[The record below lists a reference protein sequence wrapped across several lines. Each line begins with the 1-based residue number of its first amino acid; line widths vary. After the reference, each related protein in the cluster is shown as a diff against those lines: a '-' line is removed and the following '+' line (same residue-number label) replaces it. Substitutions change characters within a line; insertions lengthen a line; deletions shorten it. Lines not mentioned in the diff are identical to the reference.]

1 MRTRITV
8 LGAGPGGYVAALRA
22 AQLGAEVT
30 LIEKD
35 AVGGTCLNRGCIPS
49 KLMKT
54 AAEILEHSHNA
65 AQFGVVPS
73 GPMKLDLQK
82 WMQKKN
88 QVIKN
93 QVNGIHTLLQRHQV
107 RFVAGE
113 GLIDKPGHVIV
124 RQNDGTIQEI
134 AWDRLILAT
143 GAEPLGLPNIPFDGR
158 RIISSN
164 ELLNLE
170 SIPETMVIVGGGVIG
185 CEFACIMAAFG
196 VKVTIIE
203 TFSRLLPLPSIDKD
217 SSKVLQRELKK
228 RKIHFHINQ
237 AVRRIDLNGDNLEV
251 AIGPS
256 IGSMDFHG
264 SEPLEL
270 ILKAGQVLVC
280 VGRSANTSNIGGEN
294 IGLHCDAKG
303 WIPVDE
309 HMQTAVPGV
318 FAIGDVLGPSKVMVA
333 HVAVMEGIISAEN
346 AIGQNTRM
354 DYSAVPSAIFTIPEV
369 ASVGLSEDQAG
380 ELGMAT
386 RTDIVLFRNLG
397 KAHVTGEIAGQAKI
411 ISARDS
417 GRVIGVHLIGPHA
430 TELIA
435 EGTLA
440 IQTGRTVVELAQTI
454 HAHPTLSEIMFET
467 ALKAMDRPLHG

>member
-1 MRTRITV
+1 MHTRVTV

-54 AAEILEHSHNA
+54 AAEILEHSHKA
-65 AQFGVVPS
+65 GQFGVIPA

-82 WMQKKN
+82 LMQKKQ
-88 QVIKN
+88 QVIKG
-93 QVNGIHTLLQRHQV
+93 QINGIHNLLQEHQV

-113 GLIDKPGHVIV
+113 GLIDKPGLVLV
-124 RQNDGTIQEI
+124 RQNDGTVQGI

-143 GAEPLGLPNIPFDGR
+143 GAEPLGLPDLPFDGR

-170 SIPETMVIVGGGVIG
+170 TVPETMVIVGGGVIG

-196 VKVTIIE
+196 VKVTIVE
-203 TFSRLLPLPSIDKD
+203 ALSRLLPLPSIDKD

-228 RKIHFHINQ
+228 RKIHFHVNQ
-237 AVRRIDLNGDNLEV
+237 TVRGVDFNGGNLKV

-264 SEPLEL
+264 SEPREL
-270 ILKAGQVLVC
+270 ILKASQVLVC
-280 VGRSANTSNIGGEN
+280 VGRSANTSDIGFEN

-303 WIPVDE
+303 WIPADE

-318 FAIGDVLGPSKVMVA
+318 FAIGDVLGPSKVMLA
-333 HVAVMEGIISAEN
+333 HVALMEGIIAAEN
-346 AIGQNTRM
+346 AMGQNTRM
-354 DYSAVPSAIFTIPEV
+354 DYHAVPSAIFTIPEV
-369 ASVGLSEDQAG
+369 AGAGLTEDQAL
-380 ELGMAT
+380 ESGMAMRADT
-386 RTDIVLFRNLG
+386 VLFRSLG
-397 KAHVTGEIAGQAKI
+397 KAHVIGEIAGQAKI

-417 GRVIGVHLIGPHA
+417 GKVVGVHLIGPHA
-430 TELIA
+430 TDLIA

-440 IQTGRTVVELAQTI
+440 IQTGRTVAELAQTI

-467 ALKAMDRPLHG
+467 ALKAMDQPLHG